1 MKINN
6 GDTNRPTEILQK
18 GIKYLTNSLALFK
31 IVFMTDILKAR
42 YTVTDMIVI
51 FEMIIYTC
59 RINRLIIVL
68 CAKIYRVFHDSFWL
82 LLFSSLAIENVGE
95 VPKGKDL
102 ANQFTFR
109 DFPEL
114 SIL

>member
-6 GDTNRPTEILQK
+6 GDSNRPTEILQK

-31 IVFMTDILKAR
+31 IVFTTDILKAR

-59 RINRLIIVL
+59 RINRL
-68 CAKIYRVFHDSFWL
+68 L
-82 LLFSSLAIENVGE
+82 LLFCA
-95 VPKGKDL
+95 PKFIGFFMIPFDYFYFPLWRLKMWEK
-102 ANQFTFR
+102 FPKEKMWPIGSHFVTF
-109 DFPEL
+109 
-114 SIL
+114 